1 MKILVTGGS
10 GFVGKSLIS
19 KLNKYAL
26 SYPTSL
32 ELDLTDAK
40 KVKDYLNAHDFDFI
54 INSAVKG
61 GRRIRVDT
69 EKDFYNNIKI
79 LDNVLNLKKKN
90 TKLITFSS
98 GAEIYKQDTFYGL
111 SKKICTSLIKDKKN
125 IKNLRIFNVF
135 GELGMKDSFVYS
147 TIEKCLK
154 NEDVLIWENL
164 FFDIYYVNDLINLID
179 LIIINN
185 SQEYEE
191 IDCVYEKKYKLS
203 DIAKII
209 KNISNSKSNI
219 IIQNDNSLNYTGN
232 YKCIPDLHLTP
243 IEDSL
248 NNLIQFQ
255 NK

>member
-111 SKKICTSLIKDKKN
+111 SKKICTSLIKDKK
-125 IKNLRIFNVF
+125 I
-135 GELGMKDSFVYS
+135 
-147 TIEKCLK
+147 
-154 NEDVLIWENL
+154 
-164 FFDIYYVNDLINLID
+164 
-179 LIIINN
+179 
-185 SQEYEE
+185 
-191 IDCVYEKKYKLS
+191 
-203 DIAKII
+203 
-209 KNISNSKSNI
+209 
-219 IIQNDNSLNYTGN
+219 
-232 YKCIPDLHLTP
+232 
-243 IEDSL
+243 
-248 NNLIQFQ
+248 
-255 NK
+255 

>member
-19 KLNKYAL
+19 KLNKYTL
-26 SYPTSL
+26 LYPTST

-40 KVKDYLNAHDFDFI
+40 KLEDYLDFHNFDFI
-54 INSAVKG
+54 INSAVRG
-61 GRRIRVDT
+61 GRRTRVDT

-79 LDNVLNLKKKN
+79 LDNILNLKKEN

-111 SKKICTSLIKDKKN
+111 SKKICTSLIKDKQN

-154 NEDVLIWENL
+154 NEDIVIWENL
-164 FFDIYYVNDLINLID
+164 FFDVYYINDLINLID
-179 LIIINN
+179 WL
-185 SQEYEE
+185 Y
-191 IDCVYEKKYKLS
+191 
-203 DIAKII
+203 
-209 KNISNSKSNI
+209 
-219 IIQNDNSLNYTGN
+219 
-232 YKCIPDLHLTP
+232 
-243 IEDSL
+243 
-248 NNLIQFQ
+248 
-255 NK
+255 

>member
-1 MKILVTGGS
+1 
-10 GFVGKSLIS
+10 
-19 KLNKYAL
+19 
-26 SYPTSL
+26 
-32 ELDLTDAK
+32 
-40 KVKDYLNAHDFDFI
+40 
-54 INSAVKG
+54 
-61 GRRIRVDT
+61 
-69 EKDFYNNIKI
+69 
-79 LDNVLNLKKKN
+79 
-90 TKLITFSS
+90 
-98 GAEIYKQDTFYGL
+98 
-111 SKKICTSLIKDKKN
+111 
-125 IKNLRIFNVF
+125 
-135 GELGMKDSFVYS
+135 MKDSFVYS